1 VARDQR
7 SQHRNKAL
15 ALQRLAALIRL
26 RGELDANTAR
36 SDAHAEHDRIERGR
50 PVKRFKGA
58 TFRVS

>member
-26 RGELDANTAR
+26 RSELDAIIAR
-36 SDAHAEHDRIERGR
+36 TDAHAAHDRIERGR
-50 PVKRFKGA
+50 PVKRFKGTA
-58 TFRVS
+58 FRPS